1 MGVLV
6 GDPIYFTVLKHLYHF
21 KTEILFKDL
30 QNNFYTKKNFVGAPT
45 SPPLYARP
53 YFSLIK
59 SLAGMRT
66 PPLSDNVQNFVVFF
80 IDISGCVCG

>member
-30 QNNFYTKKNFVGAPT
+30 QNNFYTKNNFVQGAPT
-45 SPPLYARP
+45 PHPPLYEHP
-53 YFSLIK
+53 YFSLMK
-59 SLAGMRT
+59 NFGLVEDPTSLFRQC
-66 PPLSDNVQNFVVFF
+66 LKF
-80 IDISGCVCG
+80 

>member
-30 QNNFYTKKNFVGAPT
+30 QNNFYTKNNFVQGAPPTVRT
-45 SPPLYARP
+45 SILFFDKKFGWVEDPT
-53 YFSLIK
+53 SLFRQCLK
-59 SLAGMRT
+59 
-66 PPLSDNVQNFVVFF
+66 F
-80 IDISGCVCG
+80 

>member
-30 QNNFYTKKNFVGAPT
+30 QNNFYKKNSFGRGAPT
-45 SPPLYARP
+45 PPPHYTHVHTFL
-53 YFSLIK
+53 
-59 SLAGMRT
+59 
-66 PPLSDNVQNFVVFF
+66 
-80 IDISGCVCG
+80 

>member
-30 QNNFYTKKNFVGAPT
+30 QNNFYTKNNFVQGAPT

-59 SLAGMRT
+59 SLAGLRT
-66 PPLSDNVQNFVVFF
+66 PPPFSDNVRYFEFF
-80 IDISGCVCG
+80 YSFP

>member
-30 QNNFYTKKNFVGAPT
+30 QNNFYTKNNFVQGAPT
-45 SPPLYARP
+45 PPLTVRTSILFFDKKFGWVEDP
-53 YFSLIK
+53 TSLFRQCPK
-59 SLAGMRT
+59 
-66 PPLSDNVQNFVVFF
+66 F
-80 IDISGCVCG
+80 

>member
-30 QNNFYTKKNFVGAPT
+30 QNNFYTKNNFVQGAPT
-45 SPPLYARP
+45 PPHCTHVHTFL
-53 YFSLIK
+53 
-59 SLAGMRT
+59 
-66 PPLSDNVQNFVVFF
+66 
-80 IDISGCVCG
+80 

>member
-30 QNNFYTKKNFVGAPT
+30 QNKFYKKTVSDGELCHPT
-45 SPPLYARP
+45 HYTYVHTFL
-53 YFSLIK
+53 
-59 SLAGMRT
+59 
-66 PPLSDNVQNFVVFF
+66 
-80 IDISGCVCG
+80 

>member
-30 QNNFYTKKNFVGAPT
+30 QNNFYTKKQFRTRSSDLPTTVRTSILFFDKKFGWVEDPT
-45 SPPLYARP
+45 SLFRQCPK
-53 YFSLIK
+53 F
-59 SLAGMRT
+59 
-66 PPLSDNVQNFVVFF
+66 
-80 IDISGCVCG
+80 

>member
-30 QNNFYTKKNFVGAPT
+30 QNNFYTKNNFVQGAPIP
-45 SPPLYARP
+45 SPPTVRTFILFFDKKFGWVEDP
-53 YFSLIK
+53 VSLFRQCPK
-59 SLAGMRT
+59 
-66 PPLSDNVQNFVVFF
+66 F
-80 IDISGCVCG
+80 